1 MTATVSAPTVS
12 AVEEDSG
19 PSLTGS
25 AVVSAGLFAV
35 SLVIGAVFG
44 GAVYSSPFIDDATI
58 QRFYTEHGTLVRYV
72 AFFQFAAA
80 IALAVFV
87 AGLWARLRRLA
98 PGQAGLTYTA
108 VVGGVA
114 AALLL
119 ALNAV
124 VQWSVSHPLV
134 VESPPVRRALHYLYF
149 ALGGFAHVAAIG
161 LCVAAV
167 SLVALRA
174 RLLPGWFNA
183 VSLLVAGLGLASTL
197 TFVTESTTLL
207 IPLGRFPTLLW
218 QIAVAYLLPKVVA
231 GSRAGA

>member
-1 MTATVSAPTVS
+1 MTATVSAPTVR
-12 AVEEDSG
+12 AAGEQG
-19 PSLTGS
+19 PSLVWS
-25 AVVSAGLFAV
+25 AIISAGLFAV

-44 GAVYSSPFIDDATI
+44 GAVYSSPFVDDATI
-58 QRFYTEHGTLVRYV
+58 QRYYADHATLVQWI

-87 AGLWARLRRLA
+87 AALWARLRALA
-98 PGQAGLTYTA
+98 PEQAGLTYTA
-108 VVGGVA
+108 VAGGVA
-114 AALLL
+114 AALFL

-134 VESPPVRRALHYLYF
+134 IESAPVRRGLHYLYF
-149 ALGGFAHVAAIG
+149 ALGGFAYVAAIG

-183 VSLLVAGLGLASTL
+183 ASLVVAGLGLASTL

-207 IPLGRFPTLLW
+207 IPLGRFPALLW
-218 QIAVAYLLPKVVA
+218 QLALAYLLPKAVRDVRAA
-231 GSRAGA
+231 G